1 MIDKTELIKVTN
13 KGRGI
18 AGYTIPDLGNLYR
31 EFMPGETKEITM
43 EELRKLSYVPGGKVM
58 LNNFLLIHN
67 EDAVAELLNE
77 VQPEYYYTE
86 TDVKN
91 LLLNGSLDAL
101 KDCLDYAPQG
111 TLDLVKKLAVDLE
124 LNDVRK
130 REAIKNMIHFDVT
143 RAIEI
148 KRDAESDTE
157 EKNDSKP
164 ARRVAIKDTAKT
176 TGRRTTPIV
185 VEDKYKVVQ

>member
-18 AGYTIPDLGNLYR
+18 TGYVIPDLGNLYR

-43 EELRKLSYVPGGKVM
+43 EELRKLSYIPGGKAM
-58 LNNFLLIHN
+58 LKNYLLIQN
-67 EDAVAELLNE
+67 ETAVKELLNE

-86 TDVKN
+86 ADVKD

-101 KDCLDYAPQG
+101 KDCLDYAPAG

-124 LNDVRK
+124 LNDVK
-130 REAIKNMIHFDVT
+130 
-143 RAIEI
+143 
-148 KRDAESDTE
+148 KRDAIREMLGFNVTKAIELEKETSTE
-157 EKNDSKP
+157 EDKPEVKP
-164 ARRVAIKDTAKT
+164 ARRVAIKTTAT
-176 TGRRTTPIV
+176 TGRRTASPTV
-185 VEDKYKVVQ
+185 TKEYKVVQQ

>member
-18 AGYTIPDLGNLYR
+18 TGYVIPDLGNLYR

-43 EELRKLSYVPGGKVM
+43 EELRKLSYIPGGKAM
-58 LNNFLLIHN
+58 LKNYLLIQN
-67 EDAVAELLNE
+67 ETAVKELLNE

-86 TDVKN
+86 ADVKD

-101 KDCLDYAPQG
+101 KDCLDYAPAG

-124 LNDVRK
+124 LNDVK
-130 REAIKNMIHFDVT
+130 
-143 RAIEI
+143 
-148 KRDAESDTE
+148 KRDAIREMLGFNVTKAIELEKETSAE
-157 EKNDSKP
+157 EDKPEVKP
-164 ARRVAIKDTAKT
+164 ARRVAVKTTAT
-176 TGRRTTPIV
+176 TGRRTASPTV
-185 VEDKYKVVQ
+185 TKEYKVVQQ

>member
-18 AGYTIPDLGNLYR
+18 TGYVIPDLGNLYR

-43 EELRKLSYVPGGKVM
+43 EELRKLSYIPGGKAM
-58 LNNFLLIHN
+58 LKNYLLIQN
-67 EDAVAELLNE
+67 EAAVKELLNE

-86 TDVKN
+86 ADVKD

-101 KDCLDYAPQG
+101 KDCLDYAPAG

-124 LNDVRK
+124 LNDVKK
-130 REAIKNMIHFDVT
+130 RDAIKEMLGFDVT
-143 RAIEI
+143 KAIELE
-148 KRDAESDTE
+148 KETSTE
-157 EKNDSKP
+157 EDKPEVKP
-164 ARRVAIKDTAKT
+164 ARRVAVKTTTT
-176 TGRRTTPIV
+176 TGRRTASPTV
-185 VEDKYKVVQ
+185 TKEYKVVQQ

>member
-18 AGYTIPDLGNLYR
+18 TGYVIPDLGNLYR

-43 EELRKLSYVPGGKVM
+43 EELRKLSYIPGGKAM
-58 LNNFLLIHN
+58 LKNYLLIQN
-67 EDAVAELLNE
+67 ETAVKELLNE

-86 TDVKN
+86 ADVKD

-101 KDCLDYAPQG
+101 KDCLDYAPAG

-124 LNDVRK
+124 LNDVK
-130 REAIKNMIHFDVT
+130 
-143 RAIEI
+143 
-148 KRDAESDTE
+148 KRDAIREILGFNVTKAIELEKETSAE
-157 EKNDSKP
+157 EDKPEVKP
-164 ARRVAIKDTAKT
+164 ARRVAVKTTAT
-176 TGRRTTPIV
+176 TGRRTASPTV
-185 VEDKYKVVQ
+185 TKEYKVVQQ

>member
-18 AGYTIPDLGNLYR
+18 TGYVIPDLGNLYR

-43 EELRKLSYVPGGKVM
+43 EELRKLSYIPGGKAM
-58 LNNFLLIHN
+58 LKNYLLIQN
-67 EDAVAELLNE
+67 ETAVKELLNE

-86 TDVKN
+86 ADVKD

-101 KDCLDYAPQG
+101 KDCLDYAPAG

-124 LNDVRK
+124 LNDVK
-130 REAIKNMIHFDVT
+130 
-143 RAIEI
+143 
-148 KRDAESDTE
+148 KRDAIREMLGFNVTKAIELEKETSAE
-157 EKNDSKP
+157 EDKPEVKP
-164 ARRVAIKDTAKT
+164 ARRVAIKTTAT
-176 TGRRTTPIV
+176 TGRRTASPTV
-185 VEDKYKVVQ
+185 TKEYKVVQQ

>member
-18 AGYTIPDLGNLYR
+18 AGYIIPDLGNLYR

-58 LNNFLLIHN
+58 LNNFLLVHN
-67 EDAVAELLNE
+67 EEAVSELLNE

-86 TDVKN
+86 ADVKD

-111 TLDLVKKLAVDLE
+111 TLDLVKKLAVELE

-148 KRDAESDTE
+148 KKEVEADSGDQNE
-157 EKNDSKP
+157 SKP
-164 ARRVAIKDTAKT
+164 ARRVAAKT
-176 TGRRTTPIV
+176 PAQSTGRRVTPLV